1 MPVTQG
7 CLETS
12 QGLQLPLQGTNVRVE
27 VMGPLAEVTVQQSF
41 TNPLSEA
48 IEATYQFP
56 IPHGAAV
63 YQMRFEVGGR
73 VVENV
78 VKELEEARADFARAR
93 AEGKRASLLEQQ
105 KPNLF
110 SMALTHIQPGETIQV
125 TLAYFELL
133 DFEEGRYRWTFPMVA
148 GDRNRSKEPI
158 GDAQAL
164 HARRLASQQRATDV
178 QLQVELGDAEA
189 FPESPTHHLKVEG
202 ATVTLAPGDALPNRD
217 FVLYWTALPSQV
229 YVQGDTF
236 LFQMLAPQDEAAEL
250 PPQNVLILLD
260 RSCSM
265 RGQAMEQ
272 ARRAVDHV
280 LSVLRPE
287 DRFRIVAFDHDG
299 EEFTGDAVAARAWL
313 RDLAPRGGTE
323 LELVLKQA
331 ETHQGSVLLIT
342 DASVGNEE
350 FLLKRV
356 PKAAPLHVL
365 GIGAAVNRYL
375 AEGLAR
381 AGGGTCQFLT
391 PFEDPTTV
399 LQRLG
404 RRLLQAAPTLS
415 ELKLEWPEARLVYPE
430 ALPSL
435 YERQPLVLVGRFTGP
450 SQLVLRGKRQDGREY
465 RLEKEVGASGEPGLS
480 GLERLWAQRRIAA
493 ITNRA
498 EIVELAVRYSLASP
512 HTAFVGVDSEQV
524 DTAAP
529 KAVTVAVEE
538 VAGSPEDRRSSSTL
552 TGGGDMRL
560 KLRAM
565 PAFSRG
571 EDYDEDPSPR
581 AAPPASP
588 PLPSACRAAPF
599 VGGASFSPPFP
610 ETDAFAAPAA
620 APFGAPAADPFASA
634 APAADPFG
642 GGGDPFACAA
652 ASVDPFC
659 PPSPGDPF
667 AYDPFAEA
675 RPGDPFAPR
684 AEEPPDPFGPSP
696 DPWALPEGVEAA
708 EAFYRRVK
716 AGESVPFGSPPPAE
730 LPLPPELL
738 GDDYGT
744 DELAWAEGKLD
755 AALDLVFLVDET
767 GSMGPYIQTVQQQL
781 LYIVETVSRL
791 PLCRRLRLGLVRY
804 RDHPPQETSFVTMV
818 HALSE
823 DIDEVRKAVL
833 TMQANGGG
841 DAPEAVTDGLF
852 ELVNLNWRPGSVRT
866 VVWIGDAPPHGVS
879 RAGDG
884 FPNGCPC
891 GRHWYAQAESCREMS
906 IAVHAVVC
914 GHADETTK
922 DVYQTVARAAR
933 GVCVTLAQATLLV
946 PLITGVAARDL
957 DRLRVEAR
965 VAEILAAHEAAR
977 SLERDDQ
984 VEFLTA
990 RLARLQVRA
999 ELVQEGSGISLRFR
1013 DLTPEDVEAALD
1025 GLEFRRLELA
1035 AV

>member
-27 VMGPLAEVTVQQSF
+27 VTGPLAEVTVQQSF
-41 TNPLSEA
+41 TNPLAEA

-73 VVENV
+73 TVENV

-110 SMALTHIQPGETIQV
+110 SMALTHIQPGETIRV
-125 TLAYFELL
+125 TMAYFELL
-133 DFEEGRYRWTFPMVA
+133 EFEEGRYRWTFPMVA
-148 GDRNRSKEPI
+148 GDRNRGKEPI

-164 HARRLASQQRATDV
+164 HARRLASQQRATDID
-178 QLQVELGDAEA
+178 LKVELGDAEA
-189 FPESPTHHLKVEG
+189 FPESPTHHLQVDG
-202 ATVTLAPGDALPNRD
+202 ATVSLAPGDALPNRD
-217 FVLYWTALPSQV
+217 FVLYWTALPAQV

-236 LFQMLAPQDEAAEL
+236 LFQMLAPQDEAAVL

-287 DRFRIVAFDHDG
+287 DGFRIVAFDHDV
-299 EEFTGDAVAARAWL
+299 EEFTGDAAAARAWL

-323 LELVLKQA
+323 LELALKQA
-331 ETHQGSVLLIT
+331 EAHQGSVLLIT

-365 GIGAAVNRYL
+365 GMGAAVNRYL

-381 AGGGTCQFLT
+381 AGGGSCQFLS

-399 LQRLG
+399 LTRLG

-415 ELKLEWPEARLVYPE
+415 ELKLEWPEARMWYPAE
-430 ALPSL
+430 LPAL
-435 YERQPLVLVGRFTGP
+435 YERQPLVVVGRFTG
-450 SQLVLRGKRQDGREY
+450 SSKLVLRGKRQDGREY
-465 RLEKEVGASGEPGLS
+465 RLEKEVGASGEPGLTA
-480 GLERLWAQRRIAA
+480 LERLWAQRRIAA
-493 ITNRA
+493 LQDRA
-498 EIVELAVRYSLASP
+498 AIVELAVHYSLASP
-512 HTAFVGVDSEQV
+512 YTAFVGVDSEQV

-538 VAGSPEDRRSSSTL
+538 VAGSPEDRRSASTL
-552 TGGGDMRL
+552 TGGGGDMRL

-565 PAFSRG
+565 PMMARDDYYDDIPAPRASRPAPPPP
-571 EDYDEDPSPR
+571 PSPM
-581 AAPPASP
+581 AFEVSLEPE
-588 PLPSACRAAPF
+588 PF
-599 VGGASFSPPFP
+599 VGGACFSPMSPP
-610 ETDAFAAPAA
+610 E
-620 APFGAPAADPFASA
+620 SA
-634 APAADPFG
+634 
-642 GGGDPFACAA
+642 DPFACAA
-652 ASVDPFC
+652 PSADPFGDRG
-659 PPSPGDPF
+659 GDPF
-667 AYDPFAEA
+667 GAAA
-675 RPGDPFAPR
+675 
-684 AEEPPDPFGPSP
+684 DPFGAPP
-696 DPWALPEGVEAA
+696 AGGRVPAADPFMAAPAPVPEGTYEWEHTPFDEPPGAA
-708 EAFYRRVK
+708 PPPAGTVK
-716 AGESVPFGSPPPAE
+716 AGKPVPFGGGPQA
-730 LPLPPELL
+730 PLPPELH
-738 GDDYGT
+738 GDDYGA

-781 LYIVETVSRL
+781 LHIVETVSRL
-791 PLCRRLRLGLVRY
+791 PLCRTLRLGLVRY
-804 RDHPPQETSFVTMV
+804 RDHPPQESTYVTLV
-818 HALSE
+818 HSLTE
-823 DIDEVRKAVL
+823 DVAEIRKAVL
-833 TMQANGGG
+833 TMAANGGG

-891 GRHWYAQAESCREMS
+891 GRHWFAQAESCREMS
-906 IAVHAVVC
+906 IHVHAVVC

-933 GVCVTLAQATLLV
+933 GVCVTLAQAALLV

-965 VAEILAAHEAAR
+965 VAEILAEHEAAR
-977 SLERDDQ
+977 ALERDDQ

-990 RLARLQVRA
+990 RLARMKVRG
-999 ELVQEGSGISLRFR
+999 ELVQEGSAMTLRFR
-1013 DLTPEDVEAALD
+1013 DLTPDDVEAALD
-1025 GLEFRRLELA
+1025 GLEFRSA
-1035 AV
+1035 AVV